1 MSSAEQDMPP
11 LALSIRGMTAGYGGP
26 PIVRDV
32 DMNVGSGRVVAV
44 VGPNGAGK
52 STLLKAILGIA
63 RVQAG
68 RVELNGADVTGVPL
82 EKLARLGIGYV
93 PQVDDVFDGLRVREN
108 LDMGGYLFNR
118 AEREER
124 MERALE
130 VFPQLKP
137 RLNRYVETL
146 SGGERK
152 MTAIARVLML
162 DPSVLILDEPT
173 AGLDPKQIIETREL
187 IKELAGNHT
196 IILSTHILPEVAQ
209 TCQRVVIINK
219 GHVVAVD
226 TPDNL
231 TARLRGSETM
241 YLQLD
246 ASGADAADALGRVPG
261 VTRVVESDRRDGMV
275 AYEIDSEQG
284 RDVRRD
290 LARAVISSGWGLLE
304 MRPMRMSLEDVFL
317 SLTTDETQAAA
328 PEAGEPVEGEA
339 THA

>member
-1 MSSAEQDMPP
+1 MSSAEHDMTP

-93 PQVDDVFDGLRVREN
+93 PQADDVFDGLRVREN
-108 LDMGGYLFNR
+108 LDMGGYLFKR
-118 AEREER
+118 AERAER

-173 AGLDPKQIIETREL
+173 AS
-187 IKELAGNHT
+187 
-196 IILSTHILPEVAQ
+196 LSPDLSRTVLESQVRMLGDLGKAVLLVEQKAVAALGVSDWAYMLVRGEV
-209 TCQRVVIINK
+209 VM
-219 GHVVAVD
+219 
-226 TPDNL
+226 
-231 TARLRGSETM
+231 S
-241 YLQLD
+241 
-246 ASGADAADALGRVPG
+246 ADAHEVLEKPDMREIFLGATAPSDEPG
-261 VTRVVESDRRDGMV
+261 EAGAERGGMV
-275 AYEIDSEQG
+275 RTSA
-284 RDVRRD
+284 
-290 LARAVISSGWGLLE
+290 
-304 MRPMRMSLEDVFL
+304 
-317 SLTTDETQAAA
+317 QAA
-328 PEAGEPVEGEA
+328 E
-339 THA
+339 

>member
-1 MSSAEQDMPP
+1 
-11 LALSIRGMTAGYGGP
+11 
-26 PIVRDV
+26 
-32 DMNVGSGRVVAV
+32 VAV

-118 AEREER
+118 AERAER

-152 MTAIARVLML
+152 MTSIARVLML

-173 AGLDPKQIIETREL
+173 AGLSPEL
-187 IKELAGNHT
+187 SRTVLESQVRMLGDLGKAVLLVEQKAVAALGVSDWAYMLVRG
-196 IILSTHILPEVAQ
+196 EV
-209 TCQRVVIINK
+209 VM
-219 GHVVAVD
+219 
-226 TPDNL
+226 
-231 TARLRGSETM
+231 S
-241 YLQLD
+241 
-246 ASGADAADALGRVPG
+246 ADAHEVLEKPDMREIFLGATAPSDEPG
-261 VTRVVESDRRDGMV
+261 EAGAERGGMV
-275 AYEIDSEQG
+275 RTSI
-284 RDVRRD
+284 R
-290 LARAVISSGWGLLE
+290 
-304 MRPMRMSLEDVFL
+304 
-317 SLTTDETQAAA
+317 
-328 PEAGEPVEGEA
+328 EAE
-339 THA
+339 